1 MTNYLTKPRV
11 ILKFLISVVFLHHFK
26 NGYFLIF
33 FSIFKN
39 ILYKIVKL
47 TFKFIMI
54 SSKNLKIIFILFI
67 SSIFLNSCGGK
78 LPGADARKY
87 DPDPK
92 KRVKKNLEEGRG
104 FRLSETFGA
113 SKGGT
118 FEFASSNVLWRA
130 SLDTID
136 FMPLAS
142 VNYSGGI
149 IITDWY
155 STDQA
160 SNESIK
166 ISIRFLTNEIR
177 SDALDIK
184 VFNKKCLS
192 QLNCVTSEK
201 SGNLITELKEKI
213 LKTAALYE
221 VQKNTKNSKEYKGKQ
236 KY

>member
-1 MTNYLTKPRV
+1 MSTFK
-11 ILKFLISVVFLHHFK
+11 ILK
-26 NGYFLIF
+26 
-33 FSIFKN
+33 
-39 ILYKIVKL
+39 
-47 TFKFIMI
+47 T
-54 SSKNLKIIFILFI
+54 IIILFI

-92 KRVKKNLEEGRG
+92 KRVAKNLEEGRG
-104 FRLSETFGA
+104 FRLSE
-113 SKGGT
+113 SLKKSNGT
-118 FEFASSNVLWRA
+118 FEFASSNELWRA
-130 SLDTID
+130 SLDIID

-155 STDQA
+155 STDQT

-184 VFNKKCLS
+184 VFSKKCVAQS
-192 QLNCVTSEK
+192 NCTISERK
-201 SGNLITELKEKI
+201 GNLVPELKEKI
-213 LKTAALYE
+213 LRTAAVYAAEIKL
-221 VQKNTKNSKEYKGKQ
+221 KDLKPYKGKQ
-236 KY
+236 SVKLN

>member
-1 MTNYLTKPRV
+1 MFSIKNFKIV
-11 ILKFLISVVFLHHFK
+11 FFLIL
-26 NGYFLIF
+26 
-33 FSIFKN
+33 
-39 ILYKIVKL
+39 
-47 TFKFIMI
+47 
-54 SSKNLKIIFILFI
+54 
-67 SSIFLNSCGGK
+67 SSILLISCNGK

-104 FRLSETFGA
+104 FRLNDI
-113 SKGGT
+113 GGKKRGGV
-118 FEFASSNVLWRA
+118 FDFASSNELWRA

-136 FMPLAS
+136 FMPLSS

-155 STDQA
+155 STDQT
-160 SNESIK
+160 SNDSIK

-184 VFNKKCLS
+184 VFNKKCLAEY
-192 QLNCVTSEK
+192 NCVISEK
-201 SGNLITELKEKI
+201 TGNLITELKGKI
-213 LKTAALYE
+213 LKTAAVYE
-221 VQKNTKNSKEYKGKQ
+221 AENKGKKSKSYTGQQ